1 MSRIIVFCALLMTIT
16 GCQLSVPNINFRYYD
31 DGREKP
37 IVTLIPMFN
46 RMDLPFAWDIAKE
59 LTNQLRSDIQ
69 KKGSLFLSPQEMS
82 DAITSSL
89 SDEEQPFSKDYS
101 WVKNFFQKEQFLVF
115 LELVEHE
122 IAPQSTRIPFS
133 QEVKSTYLLKMLVRA
148 RIIDLRSPKPSVILQ
163 EFIRYSHKIPT
174 NSLQIDYE
182 KNCFGTPNYSATPIA
197 VGHRGL
203 CKEIAKRL
211 EDYILLAKSK

>member
-1 MSRIIVFCALLMTIT
+1 MYRIIAFCALLMTIT
-16 GCQLSVPNINFRYYD
+16 GCQLNVPSINFRYYD

-37 IVTLIPMFN
+37 IVTLIPIFN
-46 RMDLPFAWDIAKE
+46 RIDLPFVWDVATE
-59 LTNQLRSDIQ
+59 LTTQLRNDIE
-69 KKGSLFLSPQEMS
+69 KKGSLFLSDEETCR
-82 DAITSSL
+82 AVTSSL
-89 SDEEQPFSKDYS
+89 TDEEQPFSKDFS
-101 WVKNFFQKEQFLVF
+101 WVKSFFQKEQFIVF

-122 IAPQSTRIPFS
+122 ISPQSTRIPFS

-148 RIIDLRSPKPSVILQ
+148 RIIDLRSSKPSIILQ

-182 KNCFGTPNYSATPIA
+182 KNCFGTPNYSSTPIA

>member
-1 MSRIIVFCALLMTIT
+1 MFRIIVFCALLLT
-16 GCQLSVPNINFRYYD
+16 GCQLNVPNINFRYYD

-46 RMDLPFAWDIAKE
+46 RMDLPFAWDISTE
-59 LTNQLRSDIQ
+59 LTEQLRSELQ
-69 KKGSLFLSPQEMS
+69 KKGALFLSSKEAA

-89 SDEEQPFSKDYS
+89 SEEEQPFSNNYN

-122 IAPQSTRIPFS
+122 IAPQSVKIPFS

-148 RIIDLRSPKPSVILQ
+148 RIIDLRSPKPAIILQ

>member
-1 MSRIIVFCALLMTIT
+1 MHRIIIFWALLTIT
-16 GCQLSVPNINFRYYD
+16 GCQLNIPNINFRYYD

-46 RMDLPFAWDIAKE
+46 RMDLPFSWDISTE
-59 LTNQLRSDIQ
+59 LTEQLRSDIQ
-69 KKGSLFLSPQEMS
+69 KKGTLFLSSEEAS
-82 DAITSSL
+82 HSITNSL
-89 SDEEQPFSKDYS
+89 TDEEQPFSKDCS
-101 WVKNFFQKEQFLVF
+101 WIKNFFQKEQFIVF
-115 LELVEHE
+115 LELIEHE
-122 IAPQSTRIPFS
+122 ISPQSTKIPFS
-133 QEVKSTYLLKMLVRA
+133 QEIKSTYLLKMLVRA
-148 RIIDLRSPKPSVILQ
+148 RIIDLRSPKPSIILQ

-174 NSLQIDYE
+174 NSLQVDYE

>member
-1 MSRIIVFCALLMTIT
+1 MRPIIAFCALLMMIT
-16 GCQLSVPNINFRYYD
+16 GCQLNVPSINFRYYD

-46 RMDLPFAWDIAKE
+46 RIDLPFVWDIATE
-59 LTNQLRSDIQ
+59 LTDQLRNDIQ
-69 KKGSLFLSPQEMS
+69 KKGSLFLSDEETS
-82 DAITSSL
+82 RSITSSL
-89 SDEEQPFSKDYS
+89 SDEEQPFSKDFS
-101 WVKNFFQKEQFLVF
+101 WIKNFFQKEQFIVF

-122 IAPQSTRIPFS
+122 VSPQSTRIPFS

-163 EFIRYSHKIPT
+163 EFIRYSHKIPLKG
-174 NSLQIDYE
+174 LQIDYE
-182 KNCFGTPNYSATPIA
+182 KNCFGTPNYSSTPIA

>member
-46 RMDLPFAWDIAKE
+46 RMDLPFAWDIAAE

-82 DAITSSL
+82 DSITSSL
-89 SDEEQPFSKDYS
+89 TDEEQPFSKDYS

-122 IAPQSTRIPFS
+122 ISPQSTRIPFS

-182 KNCFGTPNYSATPIA
+182 KNCFGTPNYSGTPIA
-197 VGHRGL
+197 MGHRGL